1 MVSSEFQL
9 NRQVYIFRKLYI
21 TMGKLIVVRY
31 SVIYLFA
38 PLLFIRSQFYLIIA
52 VKLLVAVL
60 LFYFMPGLFLV
71 RNFLCRCHLVS
82 SIFLAVIT
90 GICFNIV
97 YVYFLS
103 FFGIAFNT
111 FILLLPGVLSA
122 VLIDFYRVR
131 LPTINCRELYMV
143 LAGIIFFFLTY
154 TIVPGEDANGH
165 LLLVNMVTDKMMLPS
180 TYTLYPEIHVSY
192 HMGFHTIVAELE
204 YITGIHNFLPVVG
217 SFFVIVLI
225 LTSYLCVSTLHT
237 EKSGLISGLL
247 IGFGVIPPLHYLSC
261 GSYSSIMLFAVV
273 PVIIFLVYTLSANSD
288 IPVVALILAAG
299 FMIHSSF
306 LLFWIP
312 LLTLLR
318 GHKVIGWSLVM
329 SLGLSIPHI
338 MRFQPSYASQEID
351 QLTFLWYIPET
362 FRADMVPT
370 RIGIPIFVCGV
381 LGLVFLKR
389 KEFVFFSVWLL
400 SLLTL
405 AFMSVFG
412 VKAPFQCV
420 FIANRLVDFMVLPL
434 TFLASIFVSE
444 VGKGKLLVLILLIMP
459 TVPHFYST
467 PRSCQGTLFET
478 ESLEFAADQEGIAWL
493 CENTDSSSVILNDWW
508 TGTGSSWI
516 TSLGNR
522 RLIFPY
528 LYVHDHFLDIL
539 DIPERSREVLQIC
552 FAPDTDESKKL
563 LREWGVDYIFLSSYV
578 EERIRWRRDA
588 WNINQMV
595 VSPNYELVFNKN
607 DTYIFKVKEE
617 WVCTQVHVVGEITSD
632 FEKSTPIMIPV
643 KEGFPVN
650 NLIRIVYRDTCR
662 GMVRFWSNHGLLAE
676 ISLLNMGSETSV
688 ILPFESCF
696 IFESPHGFRIVNIQ
710 ILSFFPGALRTV
722 NVLESAEDVINE
734 GHIYIQ
740 V

>member
-1 MVSSEFQL
+1 
-9 NRQVYIFRKLYI
+9 
-21 TMGKLIVVRY
+21 MGKLIVVRY
-31 SVIYLFA
+31 SVIFLFA

-71 RNFLCRCHLVS
+71 RHFLCRCHLVS
-82 SIFLAVIT
+82 SIFLAVTT

-111 FILLLPGVLSA
+111 FILLLPGILSA

-131 LPTINCRELYMV
+131 LPTISYRELYMV
-143 LAGIIFFFLTY
+143 LAGIIFFSLTY

-204 YITGIHNFLPVVG
+204 YITGIHNFFPVVG

-237 EKSGLISGLL
+237 EKSGLISGVL
-247 IGFGVIPPLHYLSC
+247 IGFGAIPPLHYLSC
-261 GSYSSIMLFAVV
+261 GSYSNIMLFAIV
-273 PVIIFLVYTLSANSD
+273 PVIIFLVYTSSDNSD
-288 IPVVALILAAG
+288 IPVMALILAAG

-318 GHKVIGWSLVM
+318 GHKVMRWSLVM
-329 SLGLSIPHI
+329 SLVLSIPHI
-338 MRFQPSYASQEID
+338 MRFQPLYASQEID
-351 QLTFLWYIPET
+351 QLTTLWYIPET
-362 FRADMVPT
+362 FRADMIPT
-370 RIGIPIFVCGV
+370 RIGFFIFVCGV
-381 LGLVFLKR
+381 LGFSFLKK
-389 KEFVFFSVWLL
+389 KEFIFFSVWLL

-405 AFMSVFG
+405 ALVSVFG
-412 VKAPFQCV
+412 VRIPFQYV
-420 FIANRLVDFMVLPL
+420 FIPNRLVDFMVLPL

-444 VGKGKLLVLILLIMP
+444 AGKGKYSLLLILFIMP
-459 TVPHFYST
+459 MIPRFCST
-467 PRSCQGTLFET
+467 PRSCQGILFET
-478 ESLEFAADQEGIAWL
+478 DSQDFAADQEGIAWL
-493 CENTDSSSVILNDWW
+493 CENTDSSSIVLNDWW

-539 DIPERSREVLQIC
+539 DIPERSLEVLQISS
-552 FAPDTDESKKL
+552 APDTDESKKL
-563 LREWGVDYIFLSSYV
+563 LREWEVDYIFLSSYAEDRV
-578 EERIRWRRDA
+578 KWRRNA
-588 WNINQMV
+588 WNVNQMI

-617 WVCTQVHVVGEITSD
+617 WICTQVHVIGEITSE
-632 FEKSTPIMIPV
+632 FKALTPILVPV
-643 KEGFPVN
+643 DGN
-650 NLIRIVYRDTCR
+650 IQSGNLIRIMYNDTCR

-676 ISLLNMGSETSV
+676 IPLLNIGSETSV

-696 IFESPHGFRIVNIQ
+696 IFESPHGFRITNIQ
-710 ILSFFPGALRTV
+710 ILSYLPGALGAIS
-722 NVLESAEDVINE
+722 VLESAEDVTNE
-734 GHIYIQ
+734 VHIYIQ